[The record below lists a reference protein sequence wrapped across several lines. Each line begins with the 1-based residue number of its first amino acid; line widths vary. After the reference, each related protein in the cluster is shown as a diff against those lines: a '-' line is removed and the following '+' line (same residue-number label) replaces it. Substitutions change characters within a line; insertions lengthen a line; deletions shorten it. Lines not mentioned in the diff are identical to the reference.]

1 VPANCGCEAP
11 LPGGCLPGGQID
23 TPDPSG
29 QSILALLRELN
40 DQGATI
46 VIITHDHA
54 IASGLSRRISMLDGQ
69 VTADTSRPA
78 LAGQR

>member
-1 VPANCGCEAP
+1 MLADEPTGNLDQA
-11 LPGGCLPGGQID
+11 
-23 TPDPSG
+23 TG

-46 VIITHDHA
+46 VMITHDHA
-54 IASGLSRRISMLDGQ
+54 IASGLPRRITMLDGQ
-69 VTADTSRPA
+69 VTADTSGSA